1 MLDLLAFLFKFI
13 ILYFVLYIQQD
24 RRKVYA
30 ILEGE
35 GIEIPRYAVLDRD
48 SPDPKRMLEHSRI
61 YLRCIVF
68 VTWVVILSF
77 VVDHE
82 LVESEDHVEVN
93 GVVFNKPFVE
103 KPVSAEDHNI
113 YIYYPTSAGGGS
125 QRLFRKV
132 RENIFCVNCLLYRC
146 LMCFIFADW

>member
-1 MLDLLAFLFKFI
+1 MKQYVHYTAVTFI
-13 ILYFVLYIQQD
+13 SSELSHCRHRTRL
-24 RRKVYA
+24 KVNNMF
-30 ILEGE
+30 G
-35 GIEIPRYAVLDRD
+35 
-48 SPDPKRMLEHSRI
+48 
-61 YLRCIVF
+61 
-68 VTWVVILSF
+68 VT
-77 VVDHE
+77 DHE

-132 RENIFCVNCLLYRC
+132 GSLETVPHSF
-146 LMCFIFADW
+146 FFAIL

>member
-1 MLDLLAFLFKFI
+1 MYFSFNFL
-13 ILYFVLYIQQD
+13 
-24 RRKVYA
+24 
-30 ILEGE
+30 
-35 GIEIPRYAVLDRD
+35 
-48 SPDPKRMLEHSRI
+48 
-61 YLRCIVF
+61 
-68 VTWVVILSF
+68 
-77 VVDHE
+77 DHE

-132 RENIFCVNCLLYRC
+132 RFSTC
-146 LMCFIFADW
+146 W

>member
-1 MLDLLAFLFKFI
+1 LTLYLNYTFI
-13 ILYFVLYIQQD
+13 EFFS
-24 RRKVYA
+24 
-30 ILEGE
+30 E
-35 GIEIPRYAVLDRD
+35 
-48 SPDPKRMLEHSRI
+48 
-61 YLRCIVF
+61 
-68 VTWVVILSF
+68 
-77 VVDHE
+77 HE

-132 RENIFCVNCLLYRC
+132 SKFESKSSF
-146 LMCFIFADW
+146 

>member
-1 MLDLLAFLFKFI
+1 MLTNIF
-13 ILYFVLYIQQD
+13 
-24 RRKVYA
+24 
-30 ILEGE
+30 
-35 GIEIPRYAVLDRD
+35 
-48 SPDPKRMLEHSRI
+48 
-61 YLRCIVF
+61 C
-68 VTWVVILSF
+68 

-132 RENIFCVNCLLYRC
+132 RLSRISCL
-146 LMCFIFADW
+146 FSFS

>member
-1 MLDLLAFLFKFI
+1 ML
-13 ILYFVLYIQQD
+13 
-24 RRKVYA
+24 
-30 ILEGE
+30 
-35 GIEIPRYAVLDRD
+35 
-48 SPDPKRMLEHSRI
+48 
-61 YLRCIVF
+61 
-68 VTWVVILSF
+68 W

-132 RENIFCVNCLLYRC
+132 RLTCNGHSLFILVASYEFCEEHVTNCITE
-146 LMCFIFADW
+146 FNKI